1 MSRNWLAVA
10 SAEHVEIGRSA
21 GFMQV
26 CHGKASPLRRIQPGD
41 RIVYYSPNR
50 LYSPSHALRG
60 RDRLQAF
67 TAIGTVK
74 PGKPYQADMGFGFHP
89 FRRDVAWHD
98 AEPMPLAELQ
108 DQLAF
113 TQEKNWGY
121 RLRQGLVEISDADM
135 TIIAAAMFKASAA
148 PGRPGDERS
157 DDSAAHT
164 SDSSAQSLPS
174 AGRPVRR
181 PMPAYH
187 AG

>member
-26 CHGKASPLRRIQPGD
+26 CHGKASPLRRVQPGD
-41 RIVYYSPNR
+41 RVVYYSPNR

-60 RDRLQAF
+60 KDRLQAF

-74 PGKPYQADMGFGFHP
+74 GALYQADMGFGFHP

-98 AEPMPLAELQ
+98 AEPAPLALLQ
-108 DQLAF
+108 DELAF

-135 TIIAAAMFKASAA
+135 TAIAAAMFKASAA
-148 PGRPGDERS
+148 PGRPADGTSRG
-157 DDSAAHT
+157 SAART
-164 SDSSAQSLPS
+164 SGSSGRSLPS
-174 AGRPVRR
+174 AGRPVRQ
-181 PMPAYH
+181 PIPAYH

>member
-10 SAEHVEIGRSA
+10 SAEHVEIGRNE

-41 RIVYYSPNR
+41 RVVYYSPNR
-50 LYSPSHALRG
+50 LYSPSHAARG

-74 PGKPYQADMGFGFHP
+74 PGKPYRADRGFGFQP
-89 FRRDVAWHD
+89 FRREVAWHE
-98 AEPMPLAELQ
+98 AEPAPLAVLQ
-108 DQLAF
+108 DALAF

-121 RLRQGLVEISDADM
+121 RLRQGVVEISDADM
-135 TIIAAAMFKASAA
+135 TTIAEAMFRASAA
-148 PGRPGDERS
+148 PGRPADERS
-157 DDSAAHT
+157 DGSAAHP
-164 SDSSAQSLPS
+164 SDSSARSLPS
-174 AGRPVRR
+174 VGRSDRR

>member
-26 CHGKASPLRRIQPGD
+26 CHGKASPLRRVQPGD
-41 RIVYYSPNR
+41 RVVYYSPNR

-60 RDRLQAF
+60 KDRLQAF

-74 PGKPYQADMGFGFHP
+74 GALYQADMGFGFQP

-98 AEPMPLAELQ
+98 AQPAPLAALQ
-108 DQLAF
+108 EELAF

-148 PGRPGDERS
+148 PDRPADERS
-157 DDSAAHT
+157 RGSAAHT
-164 SDSSAQSLPS
+164 SGSSARSLPS
-174 AGRPVRR
+174 AGRPVRQQTQ
-181 PMPAYH
+181 AFH